1 MKRIV
6 NCAAK
11 AIFVLIV
18 VPVWVLYLLEST
30 ILGRKKSFPG
40 YSQFFSLI
48 PGLVGNYLREAFYRL
63 SLVHLGSQSCIC
75 FGVILSDPG
84 ARIGSGVYIGP
95 HCNLGLCTIE
105 DDVLLGSGIHIMSGM
120 SQHGFADLFVPIRE
134 QKGEL
139 LNVRIGRDTWIGNN
153 TVVGNHVGEKCVI
166 GAAALVIREVPPFSI
181 AVGNP
186 AKVIRD
192 RRNPA
197 TEMSELS
204 PKCKS
209 ILRSPEAQTLSEG

>member
-1 MKRIV
+1 MKRIAKW
-6 NCAAK
+6 AATD
-11 AIFVLIV
+11 IFILLVI
-18 VPVWVLYLLEST
+18 PAWILYLLEST
-30 ILGRKKSFPG
+30 ILGKKKSFPG

-48 PGLVGNYLREAFYRL
+48 PGLFGNFLREAFYKL
-63 SLVHLGSQSCIC
+63 TLLHLGHDTCIC
-75 FGVILSDPG
+75 FGVILSNPG
-84 ARIGSGVYIGP
+84 AWIGSGVYIGP

-105 DDVLLGSGIHIMSGM
+105 DDVLLGSGVHIMSGM
-120 SQHGFADLFVPIRE
+120 SQHGFADMSIPIRE

-153 TVVGNHVGEKCVI
+153 TVIGNHVGEKCVI
-166 GAAALVIREVPPFSI
+166 GAAALVIRDVPPFSI

-197 TEMSELS
+197 TSENS
-204 PKCKS
+204 STKY
-209 ILRSPEAQTLSEG
+209 